1 MIRKLKFAAQGP
13 QNLATAGVPDPAAH
27 LAGLS
32 AVIGT
37 GPIKHR
43 AGVARGQG
51 GNLGGEKIAEQA
63 APMVEAQM
71 LAVFRR
77 RVTGGTGPT
86 DGRALGGRL
95 RAQDYRGGAIAKE
108 AGADENAGVVVEIAG
123 GGTYFH
129 ADDEDPASAARL
141 ELGGGLVQGREGS
154 PAALTDEI
162 EQRGGAGKPE
172 TFGNITGE
180 ARAEIASAGGNEKS
194 IDLTG

>member
-1 MIRKLKFAAQGP
+1 MKFSAQGP

-43 AGVARGQG
+43 AGVAGGQRG
-51 GNLGGEKIAEQA
+51 NFGGEEIPEQT
-63 APMVEAQM
+63 APMVEAEM

-77 RVTGGTGPT
+77 RVAGGTGPT
-86 DGRALGGRL
+86 DGRTLGGRL
-95 RAQDYRGGAIAKE
+95 RAQDHGSGAIAKE
-108 AGADENAGVVVEIAG
+108 AGADENAGVVVEIAS
-123 GGTYFH
+123 GGTDFH
-129 ADDEDPASAARL
+129 ADHEDPASAARL
-141 ELGGGLVQGREGS
+141 DLGGGLVQGREGS
-154 PAALTDEI
+154 PAALTHEI